1 LTKRIYIFPRWVLL
15 KQRNLFKIKR
25 TRFLHFLSLVGR
37 AKRGVLKFDSPS
49 RKGFFLRNNL
59 ITRVSGVA
67 NNNVY
72 KRRFFYD
79 NVKKYALLRIM
90 RSFMLKMR
98 RKLHLLFWKKK
109 VINKFLLQ
117 SRKRKKKNL
126 IFFQKKS
133 KKAKVAIRFFNKK
146 FKKRPVLVR
155 NVKTTIGSLGY
166 MDWFRKDVLHK
177 LGLQQRVVFRRFF
190 SLIFFWLLI
199 FLKDTFAYLQRIIW
213 GLWFRYVYASFSFN
227 YQGPIFYHHSFSFTL
242 LKTHK
247 RGLFFTHLMRV
258 IIGTWGIRLFR
269 SDNQRSLLP
278 ISHLF
283 REKVALLVSSRY
295 GLRVFNRKKKIRKI
309 KREKKNT
316 KEKVGV

>member
-98 RKLHLLFWKKK
+98 RKLHLLF
-109 VINKFLLQ
+109 
-117 SRKRKKKNL
+117 
-126 IFFQKKS
+126 
-133 KKAKVAIRFFNKK
+133 
-146 FKKRPVLVR
+146 
-155 NVKTTIGSLGY
+155 
-166 MDWFRKDVLHK
+166 
-177 LGLQQRVVFRRFF
+177 
-190 SLIFFWLLI
+190 
-199 FLKDTFAYLQRIIW
+199 
-213 GLWFRYVYASFSFN
+213 
-227 YQGPIFYHHSFSFTL
+227 
-242 LKTHK
+242 
-247 RGLFFTHLMRV
+247 
-258 IIGTWGIRLFR
+258 
-269 SDNQRSLLP
+269 
-278 ISHLF
+278 
-283 REKVALLVSSRY
+283 
-295 GLRVFNRKKKIRKI
+295 
-309 KREKKNT
+309 
-316 KEKVGV
+316 